1 MCVKCQPDGE
11 LPAGR
16 KAWSLRYIS
25 RIPLLHIDR
34 RYLLCVALRKTT
46 AKEVFFMRKI
56 KTLFT
61 DSFQELRS
69 LKTLAMS
76 AMLLAIA
83 VVLGFYTLQLTD
95 YIKIGFAYIANE
107 LASMMFGPAVGGVV
121 GGLADLVK
129 YLVKPTG
136 PFFPGFT
143 ISGLLGG
150 IIYGIVL
157 YKKPL
162 SMKRIIAANGLVTVL
177 INLLLNTYWLTLLYG
192 NTFVALLPAR
202 IVKQII
208 MLPIEVVLFYA
219 VAKVL
224 SRAHLFA
231 GGGRV
236 AKQ

>member
-1 MCVKCQPDGE
+1 
-11 LPAGR
+11 
-16 KAWSLRYIS
+16 
-25 RIPLLHIDR
+25 
-34 RYLLCVALRKTT
+34 
-46 AKEVFFMRKI
+46 MRKI
-56 KTLFT
+56 KSLFT
-61 DSFQELRS
+61 DSFHELRS

-107 LASMMFGPAVGGVV
+107 LAGMMFGPAVGGVV

-202 IVKQII
+202 VVKQII

-231 GGGRV
+231 GRGRV